1 MIGQVSPKA
10 FETIGWRY
18 YVVFCILSF
27 TNAIAMWALIPEVV
41 GKWQFSIRERHAVKC
56 SLCFLGPSSFSSH
69 TGRDLESIDELLR
82 EEPWFIPRSAAL
94 RKKVKGTDVEDK
106 IRNGEHPAPAAKLD
120 GLENDE
126 KKEGTTMVEHI

>member
-1 MIGQVSPKA
+1 M
-10 FETIGWRY
+10 
-18 YVVFCILSF
+18 
-27 TNAIAMWALIPEVV
+27 
-41 GKWQFSIRERHAVKC
+41 KC
-56 SLCFLGPSSFSSH
+56 SLYSLGPSFFCSH

-120 GLENDE
+120 GLEYDE

>member
-41 GKWQFSIRERHAVKC
+41 GKWQFSIKERHVVKS
-56 SLCFLGPSSFSSH
+56 SLYILCPSSFSSH

-120 GLENDE
+120 GLEYDE